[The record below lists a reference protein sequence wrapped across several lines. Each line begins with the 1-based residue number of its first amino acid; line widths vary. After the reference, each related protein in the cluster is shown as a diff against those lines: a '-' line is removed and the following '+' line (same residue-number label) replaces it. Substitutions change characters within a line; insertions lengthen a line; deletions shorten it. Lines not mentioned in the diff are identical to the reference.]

1 MDRNKKGGRQ
11 ISTHFA
17 AARVP
22 LQGAEEEGRIVDPIV
37 TVSSL
42 RPKLSDSYP
51 TVILV
56 YFLYI
61 HEFATIFFRS
71 FEEFVIRSR
80 YRSLCRSLN
89 LSGGSRN

>member
-22 LQGAEEEGRIVDPIV
+22 LQGAEEGGRIVDPIV

-42 RPKLSDSYP
+42 RPKLSDSY
-51 TVILV
+51 TRIFSIYTRIRHDFLSLV
-56 YFLYI
+56 
-61 HEFATIFFRS
+61 RR
-71 FEEFVIRSR
+71 IRNSIEI
-80 YRSLCRSLN
+80 
-89 LSGGSRN
+89 